1 MTPEEAKAYVA
12 NRKLELEQGGKY
24 TLNPL
29 NFVNLMI
36 KELWALFQFN
46 VCIDNTKTP
55 IEAVFV
61 NPEDGFVHYIIPE
74 DVFERQFMAA

>member
-12 NRKLELEQGGKY
+12 KRKLELEQGGKY

-29 NFVNLMI
+29 NFVNLML

-55 IEAVFV
+55 IEAVFI

-74 DVFERQFMAA
+74 DVFRTAA